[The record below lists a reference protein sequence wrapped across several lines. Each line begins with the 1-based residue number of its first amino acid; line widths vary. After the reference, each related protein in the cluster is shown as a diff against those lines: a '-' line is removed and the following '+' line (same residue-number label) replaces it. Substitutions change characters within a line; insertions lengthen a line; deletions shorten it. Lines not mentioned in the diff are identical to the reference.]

1 MNKIII
7 ANFKMN
13 KTPSETKDYL
23 VRILSRFE
31 NAGDD
36 RLMLCLPYT
45 SLAIGKF
52 MLDGSKIELCAQNLS
67 DEDEGRCTGEISG
80 RMLKDAGV
88 SYVIVGHNERRKKFK
103 EDSRIIN
110 KKIKAALKNGLGVI
124 VCVGESL
131 ADRNTLKTLDVL
143 KEQIENALKGL
154 YENELEKIIIAY
166 EPVWAISSG
175 KTPTA
180 KEIEKAFK
188 GIRKIIE
195 ADFSAKAAE
204 EIAVVYGGS
213 IDCKNAKQIA
223 AVKGGNGLLVGSASL
238 DAAALMQIVALV

>member
-1 MNKIII
+1 
-7 ANFKMN
+7 MN

-88 SYVIVGHNERRKKFK
+88 SYVIVGHSERRKKFK